1 MSQKKDHFDHL
12 ICLIKRKTIAMKKII
27 MKQKF
32 AGRCVKKKR
41 RRKKRK
47 RRKETKKKKIKIN
60 TI

>member
-32 AGRCVKKKR
+32 ASRCQ
-41 RRKKRK
+41 
-47 RRKETKKKKIKIN
+47 KKKKKKEKKKKERN
-60 TI
+60 EEEENKN

>member
-32 AGRCVKKKR
+32 AGRCVKKKKEEERKEKEGKKRR
-41 RRKKRK
+41 RRK
-47 RRKETKKKKIKIN
+47 
-60 TI
+60 

>member
-32 AGRCVKKKR
+32 AGRCVKKK
-41 RRKKRK
+41 
-47 RRKETKKKKIKIN
+47 KKKKEKKKKERN
-60 TI
+60 EEEENKN